1 MPTISYKTLFTRAEE
16 AGTKRDYAQAE
27 ELLTRIV
34 AETDTMP
41 TAWLFL
47 GRARHALGDHDRAIA
62 AFAAYL
68 GYQPDDAAGWF
79 FMGRTYLAL
88 GRAREAASCLRTATA
103 TGKSSAEAFALLG
116 FAELRLKH
124 SGKAVEYLERA
135 VSLDQDNRR
144 IFNAY
149 LNALSV
155 HAIRILSHGQFH
167 EAAAMLEFV
176 IRNGLNSTVQRLYRA
191 RALRA
196 DDRLEE
202 AITELDAAM
211 QSAPDD
217 ASLLLQ
223 MASLKFAV
231 GDTAGAM
238 SDIQRSGAALPGSGK
253 AWTEGAINRW
263 RALVALQQGDARAAL
278 QAALD
283 LIRNGDSDAAIRAV
297 AAQANFELKRF
308 ERAAEHYNRA
318 VEADP
323 ASPDL
328 RSGLALSLWE
338 LGDYQGARS
347 AARGAA
353 ARGASPDDLSYIEIL
368 CDAKTGSDPV
378 ALLAKTQAMIRIR
391 PGDPRLMMVLAES
404 LYKTGRPDLA
414 DGWFADLLKVWPDHE
429 LARLYR
435 ISTAESIG
443 DDETALIRYADYL
456 GAYPDNSSIRKDY
469 VTLLVKLKRWQE
481 AASAIEEGYSSGASR
496 GSDSILALCYRNA
509 GRHREAAALYR
520 KLLRDKPRDV
530 DLLLGLA
537 YSLVKSGAKAVAI
550 ELLERGAAF
559 MVREPEPY
567 LALGVLLARGGN
579 LEKAVASFLRA
590 SELAP
595 ADPRPLRHLARLY
608 EKSGM
613 REMAGRFDERAA
625 ALETDTPRTSRAR
638 K

>member
-1 MPTISYKTLFTRAEE
+1 MPTISYKTLFSRAQE
-16 AGTKRDYAQAE
+16 AGSRRDYALAQ

-41 TAWLFL
+41 AAWLFL
-47 GRARHALGDHDRAIA
+47 GRARHALGYHDRAIA

-88 GRAREAASCLRTATA
+88 GRAREAASCLRTATER
-103 TGKSSAEAFALLG
+103 GRPSAEALALLG
-116 FAELRLKH
+116 FAELRLKR

-135 VSLDQDNRR
+135 VGLDQDNKR

-167 EAAAMLEFV
+167 EAAGMLEFV
-176 IRNGLNSTVQRLYRA
+176 IHNGLGGTAQRLYRA

-196 DDRLEE
+196 EGRLKE
-202 AITELDAAM
+202 AIVELNEAVK
-211 QSAPDD
+211 SSPDD
-217 ASLLLQ
+217 TSLWLQ
-223 MASLKFAV
+223 IASLKFAT
-231 GDTAGAM
+231 GDTEGAM
-238 SDIQRSGAALPGSGK
+238 ADIERSGATLPGSGK
-253 AWTEGAINRW
+253 AWTESAINRW
-263 RALVALQQGDARAAL
+263 RALVALQQGNPRAAL

-283 LIRNGDSDAAIRAV
+283 MIRAGESDAAIRAV
-297 AAQANFELKRF
+297 AAQANFELGRF
-308 ERAAEHYNRA
+308 ERAAEHYRRA

-338 LGDYQGARS
+338 LGDAQGARS

-353 ARGASPDDLSYIEIL
+353 ARGASPDDLAYIEIL
-368 CDAKTGSDPV
+368 CDAKTGGDPV
-378 ALLAKTQAMIRIR
+378 ALLARTQSMIRKR

-414 DGWFADLLKVWPDHE
+414 DGWFADLLAVWPDHE

-435 ISTAESIG
+435 ISTAESTG
-443 DDETALIRYADYL
+443 DDEAAALRYEEYL
-456 GAYPDNSSIRKDY
+456 SAYPDNSSIRKDY
-469 VTLLVKLKRWQE
+469 VMLLVRLKRWQA
-481 AASAIEEGYSSGASR
+481 AASAIEEGYAFGVAQ
-496 GSDSILALCYRNA
+496 GTDSILALCYRNA
-509 GRHREAAALYR
+509 GRYREAAALYR
-520 KLLRDKPRDV
+520 KLLRESPKDV
-530 DLLLGLA
+530 ELLLGLA
-537 YSLVKSGAKAVAI
+537 YALVKSGAKSVAL
-550 ELLERGAAF
+550 ELLERGASYLST
-559 MVREPEPY
+559 EPEPY
-567 LALGVLLARGGN
+567 LALGVLRARGGN
-579 LEKAVASFLRA
+579 IEKAVESFLRA

-595 ADPRPLRHLARLY
+595 ADPRPLRHLSRLY

-613 REMAGRFDERAA
+613 PETAERFDQRAA
-625 ALETDTPRTSRAR
+625 ALETNRPRPSRTS